1 MGKDDGGILK
11 TFLKRQQRARIQVIW
26 IYIVTSDAMGGAGFG
41 ASYCVFVSIIF
52 DWKRLNV
59 LVYFGEIIL
68 FGMLFHTVVN

>member
-11 TFLKRQQRARIQVIW
+11 TFLKRQQRARVQVIW

-52 DWKRLNV
+52 DWKRLNA
-59 LVYFGEIIL
+59 LVKFGEIIL
-68 FGMLFHTVVN
+68 LGLLFYTVVS